1 MRFKEDV
8 FQTQA
13 VLKVMHVGV
22 RQVETVSDVVTVIF
36 AMMEEILTLFLPQ
49 VIN

>member
-1 MRFKEDV
+1 MLFKEDV
-8 FQTQA
+8 FQMQA

-36 AMMEEILTLFLPQ
+36 AMMEILTLFLPQ
-49 VIN
+49 VIQI